1 MLWRCVHG
9 VGCGVMHVSCHCVLS
24 LGFDRTM
31 NFSAFLRR
39 ATSSLKFW
47 STPDQ
52 VPTQPQA
59 EEEAF
64 HLEAALER
72 VEKLQVPEPKEP
84 TRAHTLFKLAPIP
97 VPRAVRLESQLVY
110 LGAWAG
116 TALMAWGAVEVPNDW
131 LLWYG
136 AAAVGVF
143 AVLFRLE
150 GPRTKAERQARE
162 AAVEVARKAHQA
174 AEQRLREVLSER
186 FNERKE
192 EFHTMRRMYSE
203 ACQAIE
209 SLESKDKSHTL
220 LSRLGSALLTGEQTP
235 EQALTEQIEALEERL
250 RELVDE
256 LEDFSDVH
264 KEAIDAAILARHN
277 ASLAYWQARLDE
289 AALTGESVQQH

>member
-1 MLWRCVHG
+1 
-9 VGCGVMHVSCHCVLS
+9 
-24 LGFDRTM
+24 M

-47 STPDQ
+47 SAPDQ
-52 VPTQPQA
+52 GPTQLAAVQ
-59 EEEAF
+59 EEF
-64 HLEAALER
+64 HLDAALER
-72 VEKLQVPEPKEP
+72 VEKLQVPEPQVP
-84 TRAHTLFKLAPIP
+84 RTHALFKLTPIP
-97 VPRAVRLESQLVY
+97 VPRAVRWESQLVY

-116 TALMAWGAVEVPNDW
+116 SALMAWGAFKVPTDV

-136 AAAVGVF
+136 AGAIGVF

-150 GPRTKAERQARE
+150 GPRTQAERQARE
-162 AAVEVARKAHQA
+162 AAVEAARKNHQL

-192 EFHTMRRMYSE
+192 EFHAMRKMYSE
-203 ACQAIE
+203 ACQAIDN
-209 SLESKDKSHTL
+209 LESKDKSHTL

-235 EQALTEQIEALEERL
+235 EQALTEQIDALEERL
-250 RELVDE
+250 KELVNE

-289 AALTGESVQQH
+289 AALTGESLQQH